1 MKKIFV
7 ILCACGALA
16 ACTSYEPDLDK
27 AAAVRD
33 EHHRAYRAENGC
45 PLTDDHAAYR
55 ECVINTYYKNTPK
68 TFVPAKMEDGRSV
81 AIIRNES
88 TSSYDEE
95 TNTYKTERVVVIETV
110 ETVTDGESAETTTTT
125 TETKVVPSKSD
136 KTVKQEP
143 TPAPVP
149 EKEQTW
155 WDQYQKNRPAT
166 TPAAKPQC
174 PCPDPNEP
182 CPQCVDK

>member
-1 MKKIFV
+1 MKKILV
-7 ILCACGALA
+7 ILGACGALA

-27 AAAVRD
+27 ATAVRD
-33 EHHRAYRAENGC
+33 EHHMAYQAENGC
-45 PLTDDHAAYR
+45 PFTDDHAAYR
-55 ECVINTYYKNTPK
+55 ECVINTYYKKTPK

-110 ETVTDGESAETTTTT
+110 ETVTGGESAETTTTT
-125 TETKVVPSKSD
+125 TETKVVPSEKPAPA
-136 KTVKQEP
+136 VKP
-143 TPAPVP
+143 VPAPVP

-155 WDQYQKNRPAT
+155 WDQYEKNRPAP